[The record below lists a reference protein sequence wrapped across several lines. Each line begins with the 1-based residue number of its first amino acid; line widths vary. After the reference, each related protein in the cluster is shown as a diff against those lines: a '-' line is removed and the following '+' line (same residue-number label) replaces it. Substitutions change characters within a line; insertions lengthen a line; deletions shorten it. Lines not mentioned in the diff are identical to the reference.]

1 MGVSGLIGTTLLSLT
16 SPSGTSSVSLI
27 TGLERE
33 ESKALLPSLV
43 KMENGTTVSPS
54 RNDPSPVCAKNELAN
69 SLRIL
74 PNPMIVKPTTPKTM
88 QISTRLAFRTFVVN
102 NHQQVIPSIGL
113 FLYS

>member
-33 ESKALLPSLV
+33 ENKALLPSLV

-54 RNDPSPVCAKNELAN
+54 RNDPSPVCAKNELAD
-69 SLRIL
+69 SLSIP

-88 QISTRLAFRTFVVN
+88 QISKKLAFRTFVVN
-102 NHQQVIPSIGL
+102 NHKQAKSSIRL
-113 FLYS
+113 FLHS